1 MSEELIDKLQ
11 LDSSFYGD
19 GFKFII
25 KKVYK
30 YNNKVNGV
38 QARYT
43 WSNEYGNFCSTPMYI
58 SRKELFSDDYDDE
71 FVQI

>member
-11 LDSSFYGD
+11 LDSSFYKD
-19 GFKFII
+19 GFKFIT

-38 QARYT
+38 QVRYT
-43 WSNEYGNFCSTPMYI
+43 WTNEYGNFCSTPEYI